1 MIKEIWK
8 NLIGYDNKYQ
18 VSNLGN
24 VRLKENKRILKQHK
38 CRGYM
43 CVGLCYEGKTKSKK
57 VHRLVAKAF
66 LNNYTDECVV
76 MHLDNN
82 PSNNNVNNLKC
93 GTQKENIQQCYKQ
106 GRMCF
111 QGKKVKQYDKKG
123 NFIKSWN
130 TQMEIQNELGYRQ
143 NFISMCCNGKKKSAY
158 GYRWELVSD
167 E

>member
-1 MIKEIWK
+1 MEIYK
-8 NLIGYDNKYQ
+8 TIPNCNNKYEVSNYGNVRNRITKKLISQYECRKYMTVGLYYDNKIH
-18 VSNLGN
+18 NF
-24 VRLKENKRILKQHK
+24 R
-38 CRGYM
+38 
-43 CVGLCYEGKTKSKK
+43 
-57 VHRLVAKAF
+57 VHRLVAMAF
-66 LNNYTDECVV
+66 IKNFTKDCVV

-82 PSNNNVNNLKC
+82 TKNNRLENLKC

-158 GYRWELVSD
+158 GYRWELISD

>member
-1 MIKEIWK
+1 MEIWK
-8 NLIGYDNKYQ
+8 DLIGYDNKYQ

-24 VRLKENKRILKQHK
+24 VRLKKDNEILKQYNCK
-38 CRGYM
+38 GYKY
-43 CVGLCYEGKTKSKK
+43 VTLNYENKNHNFR
-57 VHRLVAKAF
+57 VHRLIAKTF
-66 LNNYTDECVV
+66 LNDYSDDCVV

-82 PSNNNVNNLKC
+82 PQNNKIENLKC

-123 NFIKSWN
+123 NFIKMWN
-130 TQMEIQNELGYRQ
+130 TQTEIQNKLGYRQ
-143 NFISMCCNGKKKSAY
+143 NFISACCNGKKKSAY